1 MKGNPGLA
9 ARSPPANSNGVK
21 YCPLKMEN
29 GNICL
34 MKAILISTGDELTCG
49 RAVNTNSAWLAGKL
63 LELGIQTVSHHT
75 VGDDAA
81 EIASAIRDAAAR
93 AKIVLVTDR
102 KFDSA

>member
-1 MKGNPGLA
+1 
-9 ARSPPANSNGVK
+9 
-21 YCPLKMEN
+21 
-29 GNICL
+29 

-49 RAVNTNSAWLAGKL
+49 RAVDTNSAWLAGKL